1 VRRKLVAVATAGV
14 LTLGGLT
21 ACNDDD
27 KAAAGP
33 NGTKVGVILPDTST
47 SQRWG
52 SDDPKLLKAAFDA
65 AGVEVDIQNA
75 QGKADAFV
83 RIADE
88 MISSGAKVLVLASL
102 DAVSGKTVI
111 DKAKAAGVKTIDYD
125 RLTLNGAADYY
136 VSFDNVEVGRL
147 QGRGLV
153 QCLKAKGVD
162 NPRVAYLNGAPTDN
176 NATLFRDGYDS
187 VLQPRYDDG
196 TYRKGPEQ
204 AVPRWNNDEGRFI
217 FDQMIADT
225 DGQIDGVLAANDGL
239 GNAAITV
246 LKRQRRNGTVPV
258 TGQDASVQGL
268 QNILAGD
275 QCMTVYKPIKK
286 EADAAAK
293 LAISLFKDQ
302 QVKTEG
308 RGVKD
313 PTSGAHVPAVLL
325 KPTAIFKQNV
335 EDVIKDG
342 FVSRKTV
349 CAGAFAK
356 LCGSNGID

>member
-1 VRRKLVAVATAGV
+1 LRKKLVAVATAGV
-14 LTLGGLT
+14 LTLGGLAACT
-21 ACNDDD
+21 ADD
-27 KAAAGP
+27 KAPAGK

-75 QGKADAFV
+75 QGKPDAFI
-83 RIADE
+83 RIADS
-88 MISSGAKVLVLASL
+88 MIATGAKVLMIVSL
-102 DAVSGKTVI
+102 DAVSGKTVL
-111 DKAKAAGVKTIDYD
+111 DRARAAGVKTIDYD
-125 RLTLNGAADYY
+125 RLTLNGNADYY
-136 VSFDNVEVGRL
+136 VSFNNVEVGRL
-147 QGRGLV
+147 QGEGLV
-153 QCLKAKGVD
+153 SCLKAKGID

-176 NATLFRDGYDS
+176 NATLFRAGYDG

-196 TYRKGPEQ
+196 SFRKGPEQ
-204 AVPRWNNDEGRFI
+204 SVPRWNNDEGRFI

-246 LKRQRRNGTVPV
+246 LKRQRRNGQVPV
-258 TGQDASVQGL
+258 TGQDAEVQGL

-293 LAISLFKDQ
+293 LAISLFKDRPA
-302 QVKTEG
+302 KTDA
-308 RGVKD
+308 RVKD
-313 PTSGAHVPAVLL
+313 PQSGGYVSAVLL
-325 KPTAIFKQNV
+325 TPSAIFKKDV
-335 EDVIKDG
+335 EKVIKDG

-349 CAGAFAK
+349 CAGAFAE
-356 LCGSNGID
+356 LCRSNGID

>member
-1 VRRKLVAVATAGV
+1 MRKKLVAIAAAGV
-14 LTLGGLT
+14 LTLGSLA
-21 ACNDDD
+21 ACTDGDNKTTDG
-27 KAAAGP
+27 K

-52 SDDPKLLKAAFDA
+52 SDDPKLLKAAFKA
-65 AGVEVDIQNA
+65 AGVEVDIRNA
-75 QGKADAFV
+75 QGQVSSFLS
-83 RIADE
+83 IADE
-88 MISSGAKVLVLASL
+88 MIATGAKVLMIVSL
-102 DAVSGKTVI
+102 DADSGKVVL
-111 DKAKAAGVKTIDYD
+111 DKARAAGVKTIDYD
-125 RLTLNGAADYY
+125 RLTLNGNADYY
-136 VSFDNVEVGRL
+136 VSFDNVQVGRL
-147 QGRGLV
+147 QGQGLV
-153 QCLKAKGVD
+153 RCLKAKGIK

-176 NATLFRDGYDS
+176 NATLFRSGYDS

-196 TYRKGPEQ
+196 TFRKGPEQ
-204 AVPRWNNDEGRFI
+204 SVPRWNNDEGRFI

-246 LKRQRRNGTVPV
+246 LKRQRRNGLVPV
-258 TGQDASVQGL
+258 TGQDAEVQGL

-302 QVKTEG
+302 PAKTDA
-308 RGVKD
+308 RVKD
-313 PTSGAHVPAVLL
+313 PQSGGYVPSVLL
-325 KPTAIFKQNV
+325 PPSAIFKKDV

-342 FVSRKTV
+342 FVERATV
-349 CAGAFAK
+349 CAGVFAK
-356 LCGSNGID
+356 LCRNNGID

>member
-1 VRRKLVAVATAGV
+1 LVAVAAVAV

-21 ACNDDD
+21 ACTEDD

-33 NGTKVGVILPDTST
+33 KGTKVGVILPDTST

-65 AGVEVDIQNA
+65 AGVEVEIQNA
-75 QGKADAFV
+75 QGKAESFIN
-83 RIADE
+83 IADR
-88 MISSGAKVLVLASL
+88 MIATGAKVLVIANL
-102 DAVSGKTVI
+102 DPVSGKQVL
-111 DKAKAAGVKTIDYD
+111 DKAKAAGVATIDYD
-125 RLTLNGAADYY
+125 RLTLNGNADYY
-136 VSFDNVEVGRL
+136 VSFDNVQVGRL
-147 QGRGLV
+147 QGEGLV
-153 QCLKAKGVD
+153 RCLKAKGVD

-176 NATLFRDGYDS
+176 NATLFRSGYDS
-187 VLQPRYDDG
+187 ILQPRYDDG
-196 TYRKGPEQ
+196 TFRKGPEQ
-204 AVPRWNNDEGRFI
+204 SVPRWNNDEGRFI

-225 DGQIDGVLAANDGL
+225 DGKIDGVLAANDGL

-246 LKRQRRNGTVPV
+246 LKRQRRNGLVPV
-258 TGQDASVQGL
+258 TGQDAEVQGL

-302 QVKTEG
+302 AAKTED
-308 RGVKD
+308 RVKD
-313 PTSGAHVPAVLL
+313 PESGGYVPAVLL
-325 KPTAIFKQNV
+325 DPSAIFKKDV

-342 FVSRKTV
+342 FVDRKTV
-349 CAGAFAK
+349 CAGVFAK
-356 LCGSNGID
+356 HCRTNGIG